1 MAYSVTD
8 RALLT
13 KYNKAYQRVYV
24 QHKQAEIEELY
35 HLNCSTMGLD
45 DAMGLS
51 TKVFNT
57 CDLSIHIIERKE
69 RLQRKIEV
77 FKQANEDLEKALDIL
92 DEIRVFEAIWDF
104 QKYGVRTHRNH
115 QYSLKKLKKKLAE
128 IQDERE
134 KDEPIEDEEVNELS
148 NEIQGYLEY
157 EFDIEREVIDWNEV
171 YEHLKGKHQ
180 AEHHDFKRR
189 KEVM

>member
-35 HLNCSTMGLD
+35 HLNCSTVGLD

-57 CDLSIHIIERKE
+57 CDISIHIIECKE

-77 FKQANEDLEKALDIL
+77 FKQANEDLKKALDLL

-104 QKYGVRTHRNH
+104 QKYGVRTHRKH
-115 QYSLKKLKKKLAE
+115 QYSLKKLKKKSAE
-128 IQDERE
+128 IQGERD
-134 KDEPIEDEEVNELS
+134 KEVNELS